1 MKTWIIGA
9 IVGGIWGIIS
19 LVLGILISGGPTS
32 SANPPIAFMILTLP
46 ASLLLLLSSYLEEY
60 EIIRISGTFLVFSI
74 PILGIL
80 IGALISYVYGKVRK
94 TK

>member
-19 LVLGILISGGPTS
+19 LVLWLLISGGPTS
-32 SANPPIAFMILTLP
+32 GANPPIAFMILTLP
-46 ASLLLLLSSYLEEY
+46 ASILLLISSYLEEY